1 MAPQTVHALVDLV
14 HDWASATDS
23 SDTMV
28 RAILLDFRKA
38 FDLISH
44 RILIEKLANLRLP
57 GFIVSWVSAFLQ
69 GRKQRV
75 RVGQHVTQWIPV
87 RAGVPQGTRLG
98 PILFLVMINSS
109 LESHRR
115 IKYVDDTVS
124 WDVCHASGRNSQI
137 QTILDSASTWSLN
150 NMMQL
155 NASKTKE
162 MVISFSQKYHPRDL
176 PAVALEGKDLERV
189 TSAKILGVIISSD
202 LSWDYHVD
210 YVCSKANQRLYFMC
224 LLRRAGATSKDMVK
238 FYKSTIRSAI
248 EYASP
253 VWHTGL
259 TADQSDRIEAI
270 QRRALKM
277 IEPALAYEEAL
288 THTGMETLH
297 ARRESLAKSFF
308 QKAMVPSHKLHH
320 LCRQTRET
328 GYDLRRAKQF
338 QVPALRTKRAQKTSL
353 INYGLL
359 KWQ

>member
-1 MAPQTVHALVDLV
+1 
-14 HDWASATDS
+14 
-23 SDTMV
+23 
-28 RAILLDFRKA
+28 
-38 FDLISH
+38 
-44 RILIEKLANLRLP
+44 
-57 GFIVSWVSAFLQ
+57 
-69 GRKQRV
+69 
-75 RVGQHVTQWIPV
+75 
-87 RAGVPQGTRLG
+87 
-98 PILFLVMINSS
+98 
-109 LESHRR
+109 
-115 IKYVDDTVS
+115 
-124 WDVCHASGRNSQI
+124 
-137 QTILDSASTWSLN
+137 
-150 NMMQL
+150 
-155 NASKTKE
+155 
-162 MVISFSQKYHPRDL
+162 
-176 PAVALEGKDLERV
+176 
-189 TSAKILGVIISSD
+189 
-202 LSWDYHVD
+202 
-210 YVCSKANQRLYFMC
+210 
-224 LLRRAGATSKDMVK
+224 MVK

-338 QVPALRTKRAQKTSL
+338 QVPALRTKRAQITSL